1 MTHAAVSQLKA
12 SVSEYLSRVKAGE
25 EILITDRGKPI
36 AKIIPLQR
44 NGDMM
49 DNRMSHLERIGLAR
63 VGKGQMPEEIWGFPV
78 ARDSAGQALATLL
91 DERES
96 ER

>member
-1 MTHAAVSQLKA
+1 MTYAAVSQLKA

-44 NGDMM
+44 SDDMM
-49 DNRMSHLERIGLAR
+49 DTRMLHLERTGLAR
-63 VGKGQMPEEIWGFPV
+63 VGKGQTPEEIWESPV
-78 ARDSAGQALATLL
+78 ARDSAGQALAALL

>member
-1 MTHAAVSQLKA
+1 MMQAAVSQLKA

-36 AKIIPLQR
+36 AKIIPLPR
-44 NGDMM
+44 SGAMM
-49 DNRMSHLERIGLAR
+49 DKRMSQLERTGLAR
-63 VGKGQMPEEIWGFPV
+63 MGKGQTPEEIWVSPV
-78 ARDSAGQALATLL
+78 ARDYAGQALAALL